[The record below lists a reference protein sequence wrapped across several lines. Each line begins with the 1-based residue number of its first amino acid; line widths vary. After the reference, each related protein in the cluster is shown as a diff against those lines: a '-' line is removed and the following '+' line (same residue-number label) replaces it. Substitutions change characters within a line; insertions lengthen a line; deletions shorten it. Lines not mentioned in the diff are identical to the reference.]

1 MNNSTI
7 GAAVS
12 MSSLQARLDIIAD
25 NIANMNTNG
34 YKSKEGSFEDVL
46 TRVQQQS
53 KEYDQP
59 GRSTPLGFN
68 IGFGVRVA
76 TVTSNWE
83 EGTMQ
88 ETGNPTDLALQ
99 GNGLFGVQVNGGT
112 AYTRQGDFHF
122 TPDPADTKRMM
133 LVDNAGNPVLNTEG
147 NPLTVPA
154 NVSAAIDEK
163 GRVLTKSGENDPV
176 QLAGTIMIVEPLSKT
191 ALQAVDGNFYV
202 LPEGVTA
209 NQAFLQRTPGEASAV
224 GVRSGYLEQSNVDLS
239 KEMTEMMQIQRT
251 YQLAARA
258 LSSSD
263 QMIGLANNMRG

>member
-12 MSSLQARLDIIAD
+12 MSSLQQRLDIIAD
-25 NIANMNTNG
+25 NIANMSTNG

-53 KEYDQP
+53 KDYDQP
-59 GRSTPLGFN
+59 GRSMPLGFN
-68 IGFGVRVA
+68 IGFGVRVP

-83 EGTMQ
+83 EGTLQ

-99 GNGLFGVQVNGGT
+99 GNGLFGVQVNGAT

-122 TPDPADTKRMM
+122 APDPANAENMI
-133 LVDNAGNPVLNTEG
+133 LVDNTGNSVLNTEG

-154 NVSAAIDEK
+154 NVSAAIDET
-163 GRVLTKSGENDPV
+163 GRVLTKTGENEPAV
-176 QLAGTIMIVEPLSKT
+176 VAGTIMIVEPRSMS
-191 ALQAVDGNFYV
+191 ALQAMNDNFYI
-202 LPEGVTA
+202 LADGVTA
-209 NQAFLQRTPGEASAV
+209 ANAFVQRAAGEAKDV
-224 GVRSGYLEQSNVDLS
+224 GVRSGYLESSNVDLN
-239 KEMTEMMQIQRT
+239 KEITEMMQIQRT

-263 QMIGLANNMRG
+263 QMLGLANNMRA

>member
-7 GAAVS
+7 SAAVS
-12 MSSLQARLDIIAD
+12 LSGLQQRLDIIAD
-25 NIANMNTNG
+25 NIANMDTNG
-34 YKSKEGSFEDVL
+34 YKKKEGSFEDVL

-53 KEYDQP
+53 QDYDQP

-68 IGFGVRVA
+68 IGFGVRVP
-76 TVTSNWE
+76 TITSNWE
-83 EGTMQ
+83 EGTLK

-122 TPDPADTKRMM
+122 TPDPSNAENMM
-133 LVDNAGNPVLNTEG
+133 LVDNTGNPVLNTEG

-154 NVSAAIDEK
+154 NVSAAIDEN
-163 GRVLTKSGENDPV
+163 GRVWTKTSETAPAEV
-176 QLAGTIMIVEPLSKT
+176 ASAIMIVEPLSKG
-191 ALQAVDGNFYV
+191 AMQAVDGNFYV
-202 LPEGVTA
+202 LADGVTA
-209 NQAFLQRTPGEASAV
+209 QQAFLQRQPGEASAV
-224 GVRSGYLEQSNVDLS
+224 AVRTGYLEQSNVDLS

-263 QMIGLANNMRG
+263 QMFGLANNMRG

>member
-7 GAAVS
+7 GASVS
-12 MSSLQARLDIIAD
+12 MASLQRRLEIIAN
-25 NIANMNTNG
+25 NIANMDTNG

-53 KEYDQP
+53 RDYDQP
-59 GRSTPLGFN
+59 GRSMPLGFN
-68 IGFGVRVA
+68 MGFGVRVPE
-76 TVTSNWE
+76 VTTNWE
-83 EGTMQ
+83 EGPLQ

-122 TPDPADTKRMM
+122 VPDAANAANMM
-133 LVDNAGNPVLNTEG
+133 LVDNTGNPVLNTEG

-163 GRVLTKSGENDPV
+163 GRVLTKTGENTPV
-176 QLAGTIMIVEPLSKT
+176 TVAGTIMIVEPLRQS

-209 NQAFLQRTPGEASAV
+209 AQAFIQRAPGEASDV

-263 QMIGLANNMRG
+263 QMLGLANSMRG

>member
-12 MSSLQARLDIIAD
+12 MSSLQQRLDIIAD
-25 NIANMNTNG
+25 NIANMNTDG

-53 KEYDQP
+53 KDYDQP

-76 TVTSNWE
+76 SISRNWE
-83 EGTMQ
+83 EGALR
-88 ETGNPTDLALQ
+88 ETGNPTDLAIQ
-99 GNGLFGVQVNGGT
+99 GNGLFGVQVNGAT

-122 TPDPADTKRMM
+122 VPDSANADNMM
-133 LVDNAGNPVLNTEG
+133 LVDNTGNPVLDTDG

-154 NVSAAIDEK
+154 NVSAAIDEN
-163 GRVLTKSGENDPV
+163 GRVLTKTDENSPV
-176 QLAGTIMIVEPLSKT
+176 QVAGTIMIVEPFSKSS
-191 ALQAVDGNFYV
+191 LQAVDGNFYV
-202 LPEGVTA
+202 LADGVTTQ
-209 NQAFLQRTPGEASAV
+209 QAFKAAGEPSTV
-224 GVRSGYLEQSNVDLS
+224 GVRAGYLEQSNVDLS

-263 QMIGLANNMRG
+263 QMLGLANNMRG

>member
-7 GAAVS
+7 GAGVS
-12 MSSLQARLDIIAD
+12 MSSLQQRLDIIAD

-59 GRSTPLGFN
+59 GRSMPLGFN
-68 IGFGVRVA
+68 IGFGVRVS

-83 EGTMQ
+83 EGPLQ

-99 GNGLFGVQVNGGT
+99 GNGLFGVQVNGDT
-112 AYTRQGDFHF
+112 AYTRQGNFHF
-122 TPDPADTKRMM
+122 TPDPADAQQMM
-133 LVDNAGNPVLNTEG
+133 LVDSTGNPVLNTEG
-147 NPLTVPA
+147 NPLRVPA

-163 GRVLTKSGENDPV
+163 GRVLTKTGENEPV

-202 LPEGVTA
+202 LPDGVTEG
-209 NQAFLQRTPGEASAV
+209 QAFLQRQPGEETAF

-239 KEMTEMMQIQRT
+239 KEMTELMQLQRT

-263 QMIGLANNMRG
+263 QMLGLANNMRG

>member
-1 MNNSTI
+1 
-7 GAAVS
+7 
-12 MSSLQARLDIIAD
+12 
-25 NIANMNTNG
+25 
-34 YKSKEGSFEDVL
+34 
-46 TRVQQQS
+46 
-53 KEYDQP
+53 
-59 GRSTPLGFN
+59 
-68 IGFGVRVA
+68 
-76 TVTSNWE
+76 
-83 EGTMQ
+83 
-88 ETGNPTDLALQ
+88 
-99 GNGLFGVQVNGGT
+99 
-112 AYTRQGDFHF
+112 
-122 TPDPADTKRMM
+122 M

-209 NQAFLQRTPGEASAV
+209 DQAFLQRAPGEASAV

>member
-7 GAAVS
+7 GASVS
-12 MSSLQARLDIIAD
+12 MSSLQQRLDIIAD

-53 KEYDQP
+53 KDYDQP
-59 GRSTPLGFN
+59 GRSMPLGFN
-68 IGFGVRVA
+68 IGFGVRVSNI
-76 TVTSNWE
+76 TSNWE
-83 EGTMQ
+83 EGTPQ

-99 GNGLFGVQVNGGT
+99 GNGLFGVQVNGVT

-122 TPDPADTKRMM
+122 VPDASNADNMM
-133 LVDNAGNPVLNTEG
+133 LVDNTGNPVLNTEG
-147 NPLTVPA
+147 NPLTVRA
-154 NVSAAIDEK
+154 NVSAAIDES
-163 GRVLTKSGENDPV
+163 GRVLTKTGENTPV
-176 QLAGTIMIVEPLSKT
+176 EVAGTIMIVEPLSKN
-191 ALQAVDGNFYV
+191 ALQAVNGNFYM
-202 LPEGVTA
+202 LADGVTA
-209 NQAFLQRTPGEASAV
+209 QQAFIQRAPGEASAV

-239 KEMTEMMQIQRT
+239 KEITEMMQIQRT

-263 QMIGLANNMRG
+263 QMLGLANTMRG